1 MTIVCRRP
9 TGTVGTLIPI
19 YDNSLRYSD
28 TYDHIHW
35 RTRDPVR
42 SPLDK
47 PVRAGS
53 VVGSVTTSEYPVLY
67 VPFFFF
73 FFWMELPSFCPSIL
87 SRSRSVAL
95 LDCHSSLDQLSLSK
109 R

>member
-1 MTIVCRRP
+1 MLLARDIK
-9 TGTVGTLIPI
+9 LDILL
-19 YDNSLRYSD
+19 SHS

-47 PVRAGS
+47 PVRAGL

-67 VPFFFF
+67 VFLAIF
-73 FFWMELPSFCPSIL
+73 L
-87 SRSRSVAL
+87 RSVL
-95 LDCHSSLDQLSLSK
+95 VSH
-109 R
+109 RPIN